1 MNKEIIPA
9 IITSSQKELDEAIN
23 KVKPFAKRIQIDVMD
38 GKFVENKSFQF
49 DFELPKVTATIEA
62 HLMVEKPKAWIK
74 KHADKVDV
82 ILFHAECLEE
92 RIDVINAAKEKNK
105 KVGMVINPPTKV
117 GVIAPYLDKLDEV
130 LVMTVYPGAYG
141 AEFLPETLD
150 KVKELR
156 KLKPDLNIEVDGG
169 ITEKTIQ
176 QALEAGANLFVS
188 GSFIMKSEQ
197 PEQSFEEL
205 KKLIE

>member
-1 MNKEIIPA
+1 
-9 IITSSQKELDEAIN
+9 
-23 KVKPFAKRIQIDVMD
+23 
-38 GKFVENKSFQF
+38 
-49 DFELPKVTATIEA
+49 
-62 HLMVEKPKAWIK
+62 
-74 KHADKVDV
+74 
-82 ILFHAECLEE
+82 
-92 RIDVINAAKEKNK
+92 
-105 KVGMVINPPTKV
+105 MVINPPTKV